1 MQERLF
7 SVSLTWVRGSY
18 FGEVAGDV
26 VLVVLDLAED
36 VEEEDAHVLVQVLV
50 VEEELREEGQVLAVD
65 RVLVAVDLEDRHLV
79 LLVAVDLV
87 AGRVEERAVLRV
99 PVQLDLERE
108 EAQAEVADVEAV
120 QVVVVDRV
128 GAEVPGVSGVLAELQ
143 PEDGLE
149 FGDFLMSLQL
159 GVVHAEVGV
168 VIGVDVGVILFE
180 GRLLDALAGAAN
192 HAKGHPVVVALVEVL
207 EVHVVGVGILISRF
221 GGIIIYNKIR

>member
-26 VLVVLDLAED
+26 VLVVLDLAEH

-192 HAKGHPVVVALVEVL
+192 PAKGHPVVVALVEVL